1 MIPAPK
7 AAPRSPGD
15 PAGAEV
21 PLTTEIT
28 KEFTFEAAHHLP
40 SVGPEHK
47 CSRTHGHLF
56 RVEVTVAGTV
66 DPVMGW
72 VMDFGDLARAAR
84 EVVASLDHRFLNDLP
99 GLANPTSENLARYLF
114 DRLSAKVPGVVAI
127 TIHESPSSRC
137 TYRPGPGGPA
147 PADVQIGVSGMVFSA
162 AHLLVAPDGTREP
175 LHGHDY
181 RMSASAWLAPGAP
194 ANADETLR
202 DCIRDA
208 IADLEHRVL
217 VATRPAVGRVEVRED
232 VVALVLPD
240 ETVTLPRRDCTLIDA
255 ASTATEILAERVASR
270 LAAMDALRSIG
281 ARRVEVV
288 LLEGLEASA
297 RAVANVAE

>member
-1 MIPAPK
+1 LI
-7 AAPRSPGD
+7 
-15 PAGAEV
+15 
-21 PLTTEIT
+21 TEIT

-40 SVGPEHK
+40 SVGAAHK

-56 RVEVTVAGTV
+56 RVEVTVAGEV

-84 EVVASLDHRFLNDLP
+84 EVVAGLDHRFLNDLP
-99 GLANPTSENLARYLF
+99 GLANPTSENLARHLF
-114 DRLSAKVPGVVAI
+114 ERLSAKVPGVAAI
-127 TIHESPSSRC
+127 TVHESPSSRC
-137 TYRPGPGGPA
+137 TYRPGPGTGAMPTA
-147 PADVQIGVSGMVFSA
+147 VQIGTSGLAFSA

-181 RMSASAWLAPGAP
+181 RMTVAAWIRPGAP
-194 ANADETLR
+194 ADADETLHR
-202 DCIRDA
+202 CA
-208 IADLEHRVL
+208 TEAVADLEHRVL
-217 VATRPAVGRVEVRED
+217 VATRPVVGSVRATDDAV
-232 VVALVLPD
+232 VLELPG

-255 ASTATEILAERVASR
+255 ASTATEILAELVARR
-270 LAAMDALRSIG
+270 LAATEGLRAIG

-297 RAVANVAE
+297 RATIDVAG